1 MLINKDFKSYL
12 ALLSFASYYYDQVFW
27 KGIKL
32 INKKKY
38 MRTSIKMILNQS
50 NNLLV
55 YKHID
60 WLIKF
65 QGSTS
70 KENKACLISMLY

>member
-1 MLINKDFKSYL
+1 
-12 ALLSFASYYYDQVFW
+12 
-27 KGIKL
+27 
-32 INKKKY
+32 
-38 MRTSIKMILNQS
+38 MRTSIKMILDQS

-55 YKHID
+55 YENID
-60 WLIKF
+60 WLIKV